1 MSAAFMHGKERH
13 ANSLQMCRVA
23 DRWGAAFCLRACMDR
38 LTRLPNDS
46 LSCDHL
52 AALLPQLPKSIQQL
66 LQYAA
71 WERKVRGI
79 LVSSAIA
86 STTISGSIESV
97 LFYLFSDVHALLTS
111 SAKLEHFHQLPYA
124 AVKAWAAG
132 DDLVV
137 DSENSVVVALGS
149 WITAQKECSVEQQKE
164 LSSLIRLKH
173 LTPSMCLNAR
183 TVVASP
189 KQHVT
194 QDRLLGQTAL
204 YSPTVIIAPA
214 RFRFHDLHA
223 AQA

>member
-23 DRWGAAFCLRACMDR
+23 DRWGAAFCLRACMNC

-66 LQYAA
+66 QYAA
-71 WERKVRGI
+71 WERKVMSI
-79 LVSSAIA
+79 LVSSATA

-111 SAKLEHFHQLPYA
+111 SAKLEQFHQLPYA

-149 WITAQKECSVEQQKE
+149 WITAHKERITREQKKE
-164 LSSLIRLKH
+164 LSSLIRVKH
-173 LTPSMCLNAR
+173 LTPSTYPGA
-183 TVVASP
+183 
-189 KQHVT
+189 
-194 QDRLLGQTAL
+194 
-204 YSPTVIIAPA
+204 
-214 RFRFHDLHA
+214 
-223 AQA
+223 